1 MNYDDKI
8 RGVPIQHKTT
18 PAVSMTATPAP
29 TATPTA
35 TDAATPTRT
44 PSATPTRTPTP
55 TTPTPTPSPQRPS
68 ISASLSN
75 PTVGQQSTLSSDE
88 PADNAHHGDIVE
100 AHYQRCADADYNS
113 RTRHCD
119 NWVGSHR
126 NRWGGQRNWDDG
138 GGPSESY
145 TNPITYYYRVWVR
158 YASTKFIRHVWVSS
172 RNAVKVVWSAASSA
186 PISTATPTATPTPT
200 NTPRTAATATPTHTP
215 TATGTPTR
223 TGTPTHTPTAT
234 PTPTNTP
241 RTGAAATHTPTLT
254 PTPTETTVAGCS
266 DGASGGVSGQAPACR
281 PSSPSAPRI
290 ESVKRERTSSTTIR
304 VEYTVPR
311 TPGYYQVVLSTPRT
325 SGSGYEDVQTNSATI
340 RFAPASGKAATSFT
354 NMIKARFYKAKVRV
368 CDQDGTSNCTSYSSS
383 SSAFALPDKLAKPTN
398 LDVDPMLLRKAKI
411 KWSSVANA
419 GTYTIKRTGSQTR
432 DLSVITT
439 TYKEI
444 SLDDYLSDDIVDT
457 FRVKAISSSSLYEDS
472 DYSDTI
478 RIVDN
483 PIVRADGDNSSLTT
497 SETTGNAIIKWTRAS
512 GTSNYSIKYRKMG
525 GDHTKKTWADIP
537 EDWTDFPFGNATT
550 TIPLPLSSAKSYIL
564 TGLELEKVY
573 AIQINYE
580 QNGQKVFSGR
590 DAYVWPARGFP
601 GEDERVATYP
611 YFGHWP
617 DRVFTYHICENTFPE
632 NTENNAI
639 RTKWINLIDAAFEQW
654 ETATDGLITVTR
666 NTTPKTCA
674 SDQSGIDLILREYPH
689 KDERL
694 HTNDVYMVDDAAFV
708 VDGSAAA
715 ARTLVK
721 RLSFTNFINDIQG
734 MCVFF
739 TPGACVIS
747 RAYGS
752 DAEASTE
759 LSNAVGS
766 ENGVDVLFRKSSF
779 TNTAS
784 ELVKPSSVKFNY
796 CMSGSSILDQNK
808 YYPYTTALH
817 EAGHALG
824 TSGAVLWE
832 ALISLL
838 DDDPQYRRAH
848 PSIPDAVMNYNSKIS
863 GVSNEPDCSPHPFD
877 ILAIWALYQTVD
889 R

>member
-1 MNYDDKI
+1 M
-8 RGVPIQHKTT
+8 
-18 PAVSMTATPAP
+18 
-29 TATPTA
+29 
-35 TDAATPTRT
+35 
-44 PSATPTRTPTP
+44 
-55 TTPTPTPSPQRPS
+55 
-68 ISASLSN
+68 
-75 PTVGQQSTLSSDE
+75 
-88 PADNAHHGDIVE
+88 
-100 AHYQRCADADYNS
+100 
-113 RTRHCD
+113 
-119 NWVGSHR
+119 
-126 NRWGGQRNWDDG
+126 
-138 GGPSESY
+138 
-145 TNPITYYYRVWVR
+145 
-158 YASTKFIRHVWVSS
+158 
-172 RNAVKVVWSAASSA
+172 
-186 PISTATPTATPTPT
+186 
-200 NTPRTAATATPTHTP
+200 
-215 TATGTPTR
+215 
-223 TGTPTHTPTAT
+223 
-234 PTPTNTP
+234 
-241 RTGAAATHTPTLT
+241 
-254 PTPTETTVAGCS
+254 
-266 DGASGGVSGQAPACR
+266 
-281 PSSPSAPRI
+281 
-290 ESVKRERTSSTTIR
+290 
-304 VEYTVPR
+304 PR

-325 SGSGYEDVQTNSATI
+325 GGGGYEDVQTNSATI

-383 SSAFALPDKLAKPTN
+383 SSAFALTVKLAKPTN

-432 DLSVITT
+432 DLSLITT

-444 SLDDYLSDDIVDT
+444 SLDDYLADDIVDT
-457 FRVKAISSSSLYEDS
+457 FRVKAISSNSLYEDS

-483 PIVRADGDNSSLTT
+483 PIVRADGNNSSLTT
-497 SETTGNAIIKWTRAS
+497 SATTGNAIIKWTRAS

-601 GEDERVATYP
+601 DEDERVATYP

-617 DRVFTYHICENTFPE
+617 DREFTYRICENTFPE
-632 NTENNAI
+632 DEDEDDDSDDNLV
-639 RTKWINLIDAAFEQW
+639 RTKWIDSINAAFEQW

-666 NTTPKTCA
+666 DTTTKTCA
-674 SDQSGIDLILREYPH
+674 SDKSGIGLLLREYPH

-779 TNTAS
+779 SDTAS

-796 CMSGSSILDQNK
+796 CVGAGAK
-808 YYPYTTALH
+808 TPYTTALH

-832 ALISLL
+832 ALISPL

-848 PSIPDAVMNYNSKIS
+848 PTVPDSVMNYDEKVLDP
-863 GVSNEPDCSPHPFD
+863 GDNEPDCSPHPFD